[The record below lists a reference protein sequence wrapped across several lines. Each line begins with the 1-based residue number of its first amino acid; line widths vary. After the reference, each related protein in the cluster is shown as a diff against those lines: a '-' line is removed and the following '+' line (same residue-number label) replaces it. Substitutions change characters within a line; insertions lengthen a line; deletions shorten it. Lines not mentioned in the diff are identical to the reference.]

1 MLKKILLCILI
12 SAFLLTGCG
21 TSNLPESFSQ
31 EEVEAEAMKA
41 IGYFNAQD
49 YESLVAM
56 GNELLQKSITAEKF
70 AEVCDPYVE
79 KNGAYQEIVKK
90 VFWGKNTKEGLFGG
104 VVMIAEYEKGKIQF
118 TIGFDEEMKM
128 AQFFIK

>member
-1 MLKKILLCILI
+1 MLKKILLYVLTA
-12 SAFLLTGCG
+12 AFLLTGCG
-21 TSNLPESFSQ
+21 TGKLPEGFSQ

-56 GNELLQKSITAEKF
+56 GNKLLQESITTEKF
-70 AEVCDPYVE
+70 AEVCDPYIE
-79 KNGAYQEIVKK
+79 KNGAYKEIVKK
-90 VFWGKNTKEGLFGG
+90 VFWGKDAKEGVFGG
-104 VVMIAEYEKGKIQF
+104 VVMIGEYEKGKIQF